1 MPVLYTIVLVDRD
14 DCWLQP
20 DGNWK
25 SRNAVK
31 FDELKLTFVSK
42 KCPPIHLEGQLA
54 DDSTLYK
61 HVLLKFTNLIRCKHR
76 YDQYIIK
83 QGLGRRQAALHSS
96 SELVGKNLR
105 RFVQIRSG
113 L

>member
-76 YDQYIIK
+76 YDHCMTNILSSK
-83 QGLGRRQAALHSS
+83 AWAAVRRHFT
-96 SELVGKNLR
+96 LV
-105 RFVQIRSG
+105 VEVAT
-113 L
+113 